1 MKKIALDLSL
11 VLAPYFQTLHII
23 PIPFPNAPF
32 PHGAFFFGLEALGG
46 GLQMF
51 FQFQKQSNNVWGFN
65 LL

>member
-1 MKKIALDLSL
+1 
-11 VLAPYFQTLHII
+11 
-23 PIPFPNAPF
+23 
-32 PHGAFFFGLEALGG
+32 LEALGG